1 MINHIT
7 EMTILVHLGNDGSRK
22 RQCNI
27 PKREVEK
34 NARHSAPSGSNV
46 FIPCKHK
53 SRGFMLCCK
62 VKPKDALC
70 FRKKLFNSNHKQVQD
85 QFVSRFRVSV

>member
-1 MINHIT
+1 MQNNIT
-7 EMTILVHLGNDGSRK
+7 EKTILVQLGNEGSRK
-22 RQCNI
+22 RQRNI

-46 FIPCKHK
+46 FIPCKLK
-53 SRGFMLCCK
+53 SRGFMCCK

-70 FRKKLFNSNHKQVQD
+70 FRKKFYNSNHKQV
-85 QFVSRFRVSV
+85 